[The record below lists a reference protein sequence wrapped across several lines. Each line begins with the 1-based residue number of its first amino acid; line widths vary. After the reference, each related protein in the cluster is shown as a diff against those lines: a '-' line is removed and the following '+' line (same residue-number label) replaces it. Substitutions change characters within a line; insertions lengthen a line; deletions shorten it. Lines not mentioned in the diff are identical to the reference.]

1 MTKTS
6 KTSSLITA
14 VREGDAGALRAALS
28 AGTDPSE
35 RDEHGWS
42 ALDWAAGRGDVTA
55 VRALL
60 AAGADP
66 RASGPESR
74 TPYEIALAA
83 GRTAVARELRQVTGE
98 GAAGWRPYCKAYLL
112 GALRAFPGWT
122 AAARDEGLADET
134 VVYLHD
140 DLTVTRSVW
149 HGENELWSGVSADWE
164 DFCVREL
171 GFRVPD
177 DLELVPA
184 ENEDGER

>member
-1 MTKTS
+1 MTPMTPMPS
-6 KTSSLITA
+6 TLVTA

-28 AGTDPSE
+28 AGADPAE

-42 ALDWAAGRGDVTA
+42 ALDWAAGRGDADA

-66 RASGPESR
+66 RESGPESR

-83 GRTAVARELRQVTGE
+83 GRTTVARVLREVTGE

-112 GALRAFPGWT
+112 GALRAFAGWP
-122 AAARDEGLADET
+122 AARDEGLTDET

-149 HGENELWSGVSADWE
+149 RGEDELWSGASAEWE
-164 DFCVREL
+164 DFCLREL

-184 ENEDGER
+184 EDETGER